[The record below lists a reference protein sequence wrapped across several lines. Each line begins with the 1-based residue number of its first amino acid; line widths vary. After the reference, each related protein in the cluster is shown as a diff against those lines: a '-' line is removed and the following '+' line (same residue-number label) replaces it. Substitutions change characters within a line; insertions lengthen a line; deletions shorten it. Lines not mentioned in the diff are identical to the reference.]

1 MCIRDRFRSWWGS
14 SAALVAC
21 GAFGPSEWCLSASVS
36 CKRSLVMEH
45 LPVTGLDAA
54 PQRSA
59 IRSPSAVLGDVLQHH
74 EALGKQPAAHVLH
87 KDRFAV
93 RVRLFSDTCGHPL
106 VADLAPRGAELMKVG
121 RKKPFKAG
129 SVGAALR

>member
-1 MCIRDRFRSWWGS
+1 M
-14 SAALVAC
+14 AC
-21 GAFGPSEWCLSASVS
+21 GAFGPSEWCLSASGS

-87 KDRFAV
+87 KDWFAV
-93 RVRLFSDTCGHPL
+93 RIRIFGDTRSRAL
-106 VADLAPRGAELMKVG
+106 VADLAPEA
-121 RKKPFKAG
+121 PN
-129 SVGAALR
+129 S